1 LNALSKFQDD
11 DDDDDD
17 VIRDDRVAGA
27 SASEGEDELEEGE
40 YDGSDLGEGSQNSE
54 DEGEG
59 SQASEPSSA
68 HASPNVRRRKPPR
81 AD

>member
-1 LNALSKFQDD
+1 MKDNLWLKSCANVLFQDD
-11 DDDDDD
+11 DDDDDL
-17 VIRDDRVAGA
+17 IKDDRIGA
-27 SASEGEDELEEGE
+27 SASEGEEEI
-40 YDGSDLGEGSQNSE
+40 SEGASE

-68 HASPNVRRRKPPR
+68 QASPAVRRRKPPR